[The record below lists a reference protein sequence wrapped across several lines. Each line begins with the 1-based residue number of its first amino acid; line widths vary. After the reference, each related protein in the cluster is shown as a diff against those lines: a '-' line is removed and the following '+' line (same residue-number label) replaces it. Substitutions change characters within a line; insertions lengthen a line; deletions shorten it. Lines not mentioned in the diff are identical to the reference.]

1 MDRRKFLQAGS
12 ATLALTSA
20 ATASLASTKRHRK
33 KKRVCLIGCGWY
45 GKLDLFRLLQVE
57 DVEVV
62 SLCDVDSKMLAEAA
76 EMVAKRQ
83 KSGNTPKTYGDYR
96 ELLAAGGCDIALIDT
111 PDHWHALPM
120 IEACQKGLDVYVQK
134 PIGVDVVEGQ
144 AMLAAA
150 RKYKRVVQVGMQH
163 RSTPHLMEA
172 KKKIVDSGL
181 LGDIGMAE
189 VYCYYHMRAKTNPP
203 DIDPPPHFDYE
214 MWTGPAP
221 MRPYN
226 DLVHPR
232 RWRAFMEYGNGIMGD
247 MCVHMLDTV
256 RWMLDLGWPT
266 RVASTGGIF
275 VETESKANIPDTQS
289 ASFDF
294 DDLRVQ
300 WQHRSYGHAADPEYP
315 WGATLYGS
323 NGTLRLSVN
332 KWDFKPIGKGGKPQ
346 SQDVIYELDQYP
358 EDKTEKDLEKHVAP
372 AVRGHM
378 KDFLQ
383 CIESRER
390 PISDI
395 EEGHISATSCILAN
409 IALEL
414 GRTLNWDPKTHTV
427 IGDEEATKLLSR
439 PYRAPWKHPDP
450 DNV

>member
-1 MDRRKFLQAGS
+1 MDRRRFLQAGS
-12 ATLALTSA
+12 AAVALTASSVSSA
-20 ATASLASTKRHRK
+20 ASSNQFRG
-33 KKRVCLIGCGWY
+33 KKRVALIGCGWY
-45 GKLDLFRLLQVE
+45 GKVDLFRLLQVE

-62 SLCDVDSKMLAEAA
+62 SLCDVDSKMLGACAQ
-76 EMVAKRQ
+76 MVATRQ
-83 KSGNTPKTYGDYR
+83 SSGNVPQTYADYR
-96 ELLAAGGCDIALIDT
+96 ELLDAGGLDIALIGT

-120 IEACQKGLDVYVQK
+120 IAAVKSGLDVYVQK
-134 PIGVDVVEGQ
+134 PIGIDVIEGQ
-144 AMLAAA
+144 SMLAAA
-150 RKYKRVVQVGMQH
+150 RKYDRVVQVGMQR
-163 RSTPHLMEA
+163 RSTPHLIEA
-172 KKKIVDSGL
+172 KKQIVDAGL

-221 MRPYN
+221 LRPYN

-232 RWRAFMEYGNGIMGD
+232 RWRAFMEYSNGIMGD

-256 RWMLDLGWPT
+256 RWMLDLGWPN
-266 RVASTGGIF
+266 RISSTGGIL
-275 VETESKANIPDTQS
+275 VETGSKANTADTQL

-300 WQHRSYGHAADPEYP
+300 WQHRTYGHPADAEYP

-323 NGTLRLSVN
+323 KGTLRLSVQ
-332 KWDFKPIGKGGKPQ
+332 KWDFQPLDKNSKAL
-346 SQDVIYELDQYP
+346 SQDVVYELEQYP

-372 AVRGHM
+372 AVRNHM
-378 KDFLQ
+378 KDFLR
-383 CIESRER
+383 CIETRER

-395 EEGHISATSCILAN
+395 EQGHISSSSCILAN
-409 IALEL
+409 VAMQL

-427 IGDEEATKLLSR
+427 VGDDEANRLLQR
-439 PYRAPWKHPDP
+439 PYRKPWVHPDP
-450 DNV
+450 AKV